1 MRSIDWGIL
10 ALYYLLGRRSNLEE
24 PGVLYGINWEEQ
36 ETRDLISFVR
46 LASEELQ
53 RREAERRADAWG
65 PMYGPA
71 PTKVRI
77 TRGLRVYIGPKEL
90 KIRPMAKA
98 VLLLFLKHPEGIQ
111 LKCIADYREELAG
124 YYRRVSR
131 SQNREVIEQSIER
144 IMDCFSNHL
153 NVNIARINAAMGTVV
168 ENVIPYRI
176 EGAAG
181 EAKNILLDRSL
192 VIWE

>member
-1 MRSIDWGIL
+1 MENIDWGIL
-10 ALYYLLGRRSNLEE
+10 ALYYLLGRGGSLEE
-24 PGVLYGINWEEQ
+24 PGVPYSINWEEQ

-46 LASEELQ
+46 LASEELR

-77 TRGLRVYIGPKEL
+77 TRSLRVYIGTQEL
-90 KIRPMAKA
+90 RIRPMAKA

-124 YYRRVSR
+124 FYRKVSR
-131 SQNREVIEQSIER
+131 SQDKDAIER
-144 IMDCFSNHL
+144 SITRILDCFSNDL
-153 NVNIARINAAMGTVV
+153 NVSITRVNSALGTLMGNAVS
-168 ENVIPYRI
+168 YRI

-181 EAKNILLDRSL
+181 EAKHILLDRSL
-192 VIWE
+192 VVWE

>member
-1 MRSIDWGIL
+1 MESMDWGIL
-10 ALYYLLGRRSNLEE
+10 ALYYLLGRGGSLEE

-77 TRGLRVYIGPKEL
+77 TQGLRVYIGKEEL

-98 VLLLFLKHPEGIQ
+98 VLILFLKHPEGIQ

>member
-1 MRSIDWGIL
+1 MDWGIL
-10 ALYYLLGRRSNLEE
+10 ALYYLLGRGGSLEE
-24 PGVLYGINWEEQ
+24 PGMPYSINWEEQ

-77 TRGLRVYIGPKEL
+77 TQGLRVYIGKEEL

-98 VLLLFLKHPEGIQ
+98 VLILFLKHPEGIQ

-131 SQNREVIEQSIER
+131 SQNREVIEQSIDR

-153 NVNIARINAAMGTVV
+153 NVNIARINAAMETVV

>member
-1 MRSIDWGIL
+1 MDWGIL

-53 RREAERRADAWG
+53 RRESERKADVWG
-65 PMYGPA
+65 PMYGPT

-176 EGAAG
+176 EGVAG